1 MWLSKP
7 YGDCIMKLPPL
18 SSLLCTALLTFAT
31 ACGGG
36 GGGGDDFVGAATVGI
51 RLQPSTIDSGD
62 RTQVTIDV
70 GDVHDNGI
78 ALKIRFPNGLRYVP
92 ASAALLVDEQQTKL
106 TPTVNAL
113 AEDENSIYLVFYLS
127 QSLFRA
133 SGEEYNGQMGTLR
146 LQLEGRKAVKD
157 GKLEVDADVDD
168 PQESNDSEFTL
179 SSPEFAAED
188 EASIEVVEG

>member
-1 MWLSKP
+1 MKRLSFA
-7 YGDCIMKLPPL
+7 
-18 SSLLCTALLTFAT
+18 SLLCGILLTFAV

-36 GGGGDDFVGAATVGI
+36 GGGGDGFVGAATVGI
-51 RLQPSTIDSGD
+51 RLQPSRIDSGD
-62 RTQVTIDV
+62 RTQVTIDI
-70 GDVHDNGI
+70 GDVHDTGI

-92 ASAALLVDEQQTKL
+92 SSAALVVDEQQTKL

-146 LQLEGRKAVKD
+146 LQLEGRKAVKN
-157 GKLEVDADVDD
+157 GTVEVDADVDD

-179 SSPEFAAED
+179 GNPEFAAED
-188 EASIEVVEG
+188 EASIEVIES